1 MDWRNVMNFETVVKN
16 YNSSKTKENLKK
28 QVDAL
33 VGDMTEKEKIYML
46 SGRGMLVTLK
56 NMLIHSRYYNYEP
69 LPAGGCK
76 RLGIPPVLFTDGP
89 RGVVMGNSTC
99 LPVSIC
105 RASAF
110 DEELE
115 YRLGKLIADEAIA
128 QGANY
133 YAGIC
138 INLVRNPRWGRSQ
151 ETYGEDPFLLGRMGS
166 ALTRSIQEEGMI
178 ACPKHYAMN
187 SIEDL
192 RFYIN
197 VKTDDRTLHEVY
209 LPHFK
214 KCIDA
219 GALSI
224 MGAYNRYDESYCCE
238 SKKLLTD
245 ILRDEWGFDGFVIS
259 DFVYGV
265 HDAEHSL
272 RAGCD
277 VEMMFTQ
284 HYKKIHKMLKDGRL
298 NITHI
303 DRAVKNIVGVLIRTV
318 PNIKARNKSVV
329 ASEKH
334 RELAREV
341 AEKGMVLLQNMGILP
356 ISKNVP
362 LTIMGYYAD
371 KENVGDHGSSRVYS
385 KNIITPFAGTRNV
398 FERVYLAQGTDVD
411 KALKASRES
420 DVVVICAGSNSA
432 REGEYIAKSSYNLKT
447 KPKNSGGDRAS
458 LRLIDE
464 ETALI
469 KGMKNAGKK
478 VVVVLYSGCA
488 IIMEEWKQYADAI
501 IMNYYSGVE
510 GGNAL
515 ANILCGKVNPSG
527 KLPFTIARNEADYPA
542 IIGIGQ
548 KPYEIEYGY
557 YHGYTLFDKRA
568 IQPAFPFG
576 FGLSYTTFSI
586 SNLKAVEEGGS
597 IKVSVDVENTGTMD
611 GAEVVQVYAGSNG
624 ADQDRPAKLLKGYQR
639 VELIVGETKNISI
652 LIYKD
657 DLQFYNTETTQW
669 VLDKAYTF
677 YVGNSSLDSMKQKT
691 KVIF

>member
-1 MDWRNVMNFETVVKN
+1 MDFETAVKN
-16 YNSSKTKENLKK
+16 YTSNKTRENLDQ
-28 QVDAL
+28 QVNAL
-33 VGDMTEKEKIYML
+33 VAEMTNKEKIYIL
-46 SGRGMLVTLK
+46 SGRGLLVTIK
-56 NMLIHSRYYNYEP
+56 NMLIHSRYYNYEA

-99 LPVSIC
+99 LPVSMC

-110 DEELE
+110 DDELE
-115 YRLGKLIADEAIA
+115 YRVGKLIADEAIA

-133 YAGIC
+133 FAGIC
-138 INLVRNPRWGRSQ
+138 INLVRNPRWGRCQ
-151 ETYGEDPFLLGRMGS
+151 ESYGEDPFLLGRMGA
-166 ALTRSIQEEGMI
+166 ALTRSIQEEGLI
-178 ACPKHYAMN
+178 ACPKHYALN

-192 RFYIN
+192 RFYID
-197 VKTDDRTLHEVY
+197 VKIDDRTLYEVY

-214 KCIDA
+214 KCIEA

-224 MGAYNRYDESYCCE
+224 MGAYNRYDETYCCE
-238 SKKLLTD
+238 NKKLLTD

-259 DFVYGV
+259 DFVSGV

-284 HYKKIHKMLKDGRL
+284 HYRKIHRMLKDGRL

-303 DRAVKNIVGVLIRTV
+303 DRAVKNILGVLIRTV

-329 ASEKH
+329 AAEKY

-341 AEKGMVLLQNMGILP
+341 AEKGMVLMQNTGVLP
-356 ISKNVP
+356 IRKSTPV
-362 LTIMGYYAD
+362 TIMGDYAD
-371 KENVGDHGSSRVYS
+371 KENVGDHGSSRVHS
-385 KNIITPFAGTRNV
+385 KNVITPYAGMRNV
-398 FERVYLAQGTDVD
+398 FEQVYLSQGTDLD
-411 KALKASRES
+411 KALHASRES

-432 REGEYIAKSSYNLKT
+432 REGEYIAISNYNLKT
-447 KPKNSGGDRAS
+447 KPKNRGGDRAS
-458 LRLIDE
+458 LRLSVD

-469 KGMKNAGKK
+469 KGMKNTGKK
-478 VVVVLYSGCA
+478 VIVALYSGCA
-488 IIMEEWKQYADAI
+488 IIVEEWKQYADAI

-515 ANILCGKVNPSG
+515 ANILSGKVNPSG
-527 KLPFTIARNEADYPA
+527 KLPFTIARDEADYPP

-557 YHGYTLFDKRA
+557 YHGYTLFDKEG
-568 IQPAFPFG
+568 IQPAYPFG

-586 SNLKAVEEGGS
+586 ENLNAVNEGGS
-597 IKVSVDVENTGTMD
+597 VKVNIDVTNTGSMD
-611 GAEVVQVYAGSNG
+611 GAEVIQVYVGSNN
-624 ADQDRPAKLLKGYQR
+624 AHQDRPVKLLKGYQR
-639 VELIVGETKNISI
+639 VDLKAGEIKTVSI
-652 LIYKD
+652 LIDKD
-657 DLQFYNTETTQW
+657 DLKFYNSDTTQW
-669 VLDKAYTF
+669 GLDTAYTL
-677 YVGNSSLDSMKQKT
+677 YVGNSSLDAMKQQT
-691 KVIF
+691 QVFF